1 MMADAIGSEFDID
14 DDDAESPAQGDPKAL
29 RDAYKA
35 QTKALKELQSK
46 FNELSTAQRKSTVAD
61 LMKDRNVPEKAAG
74 LYSGDATPEAL
85 DAWLGEY
92 GELVGYKPTDVQ
104 GTTTSSDETVT
115 AAQRMQQAAAASQT
129 QDPPSN
135 DQAAFALDMRN
146 ANSRESIDAVYA
158 KYGFAPA
165 TS

>member
-14 DDDAESPAQGDPKAL
+14 DDETEAPAKGTPQAL
-29 RDAYKA
+29 REAYKA
-35 QTKALKELQSK
+35 QTKA
-46 FNELSTAQRKSTVAD
+46 FNELKSQFDALSTAQKKSTVAE
-61 LMKDRNVPEKAAG
+61 LLKARNVPEKAAG

-85 DAWLGEY
+85 EAWLGEY

-104 GTTTSSDETVT
+104 ETTSTEETVN
-115 AAQRMQQAAAASQT
+115 AAQRMQQSAAASRT
-129 QDPPSN
+129 ADPSAN

-146 ANSRESIDAVYA
+146 ATDRAGIDAVYA

-165 TS
+165 S